1 MSKDFYKLEDIID
14 VAKFQKIQDDIAKA
28 TDMAILTVDYKGV
41 PFTGHSQCQLHCSRI
56 REIPYYRD
64 LCQKCDSRGGLEA
77 ARGHKPYVYICHRGL
92 VDLAVPIVVNGQYVG
107 AMMAGQVQLS
117 ESEDD
122 SADVEPLEPIVA
134 SSYNR
139 MAKGTAEE
147 IQRDAELREMAS
159 LLPKMSLSKIQA
171 IASMLSHIGG
181 YIVEEAILKA
191 RLSECAI
198 GQLPEGAL
206 ALERPKTQS
215 QVLAQVHESPEPLTA
230 KADLI
235 QPALAYMAMHI
246 SDKIYIDHMANL
258 CNLSVSYFSKCFNK
272 STGMNF
278 ATYHNH
284 TRIGRAATMLETSN
298 ESVGAISDAL
308 GFENSGY
315 FIKKFKEIHGVTPAI
330 YRQQYQSK
338 RKIENQGL

>member
-56 REIPYYRD
+56 REISYYRD

-77 ARGHKPYVYICHRGL
+77 ARGHKPYIYICHRGL

-107 AMMAGQVQLS
+107 AMMAGQVQLL
-117 ESEDD
+117 ESDD
-122 SADVEPLEPIVA
+122 STIGDGASDEEPLEAIVA
-134 SSYNR
+134 SSHRFNG
-139 MAKGTAEE
+139 MGKASVEE
-147 IQRDAELREMAS
+147 VGRDAELRAMAD

-171 IASMLSHIGG
+171 IASMLSHIGR

-191 RLSECAI
+191 RLSEAI
-198 GQLPEGAL
+198 SGHDFEVAPT
-206 ALERPKTQS
+206 LEKPKFQEFS
-215 QVLAQVHESPEPLTA
+215 EPLTA

-235 QPALAYMAMHI
+235 QPALDYMSKHLNE
-246 SDKIYIDHMANL
+246 KIYIDHMASL
-258 CNLSVSYFSKCFNK
+258 CNLSVSYFSKCFNQ
-272 STGMNF
+272 STNMNF

-284 TRIGRAATMLETSN
+284 MRLEKAITMLKTTN
-298 ESVGAISDAL
+298 ESVNGISETL
-308 GFENSGY
+308 GFDNSGY
-315 FIKKFKEIHGVTPAI
+315 FIKKFKESQGVTPSVF
-330 YRQQYQSK
+330 RQQYQAK
-338 RKIENQGL
+338 RSLEHKQT